1 MNEKGLKLGTVG
13 RAVRPPDGRAVSDT
27 ADTAARRVRVAK
39 ALGECLAELQDL
51 GLTLPAA
58 LVDNAIAEIR

>member
-1 MNEKGLKLGTVG
+1 MGSFRQGVSPPSESGPSKATDLSD
-13 RAVRPPDGRAVSDT
+13 RALRT
-27 ADTAARRVRVAK
+27 VRVK
-39 ALGECLAELQDL
+39 QSLQKCLDELEVL